1 MPDLTLIAT
10 TLQTLFSDHAA
21 RLAHQTGLVRRHSK
35 LSGPL
40 ILLILVAG
48 FIQHPT
54 ASYNILAQV
63 ATDYGVSVTRQAIQ
77 QRLTRSAV
85 SFFQHLFQCSLH
97 MLQQHIVSLPIPV
110 LTQFH
115 SVYLLDSSQI
125 ALPARLATQY
135 PAPGG
140 DGPKAGI
147 KWQVL
152 WEILTGNLRA
162 VLAQPAK
169 QSDHHYRDYL
179 PLLQGGSLILFDL
192 GYVALEV
199 LRQLMDMH
207 VYFICRCNPR
217 LEAFTQDG
225 RPVDLSEVLEECT
238 GRGTGKGTG
247 KGRGRGTTNQVE
259 LSLRLGVEAHL
270 PLRVVAS
277 RLPVSASEQRR
288 RRAHANEKRR
298 GYQYSA
304 AYLTL
309 LDWNIYITNASV
321 EQLSGEA
328 VRMVYSA
335 RWQVELLFK
344 LWKMQGELDRVAGR
358 TAGRVMCEMC
368 EMYAKLIGM
377 VIFGYLTAPIR
388 LTDGEI
394 NERDITQG
402 IELSPNRAWQVWQRK
417 ITMIASALHTGK
429 GVAAVLARLYSGW
442 KEYGRKETRKDRPT
456 TFERLSSISGLH
468 PTSGGFD
475 PAHHAHLH
483 QAQQWLNWMAD
494 MFTTPKPAPVIS
506 LT

>member
-1 MPDLTLIAT
+1 MPDLTSIAT
-10 TLQTLFSDHAA
+10 TLQTLFTDHAT
-21 RLAHQTGLVRRHSK
+21 RLAQQTGLVRRQSK

-85 SFFQHLFQCSLH
+85 TFFQHLFQCSLH
-97 MLQQHIVSLPIPV
+97 MLQQHLVSLPIPV

-125 ALPARLATQY
+125 ALPTRLATQY

-152 WEILTGNLRA
+152 WEILTGNLCV
-162 VLAQPAK
+162 VLGQPAK
-169 QSDHHYRDYL
+169 QSDHRYRDYL
-179 PLLQGGSLILFDL
+179 PLLQAGSLILFDL

-199 LRQLMDMH
+199 LRQLMHMH
-207 VYFICRCNPR
+207 VYFICRWNPR
-217 LEAFTQDG
+217 LEAFTHDG
-225 RPVDLSEVLEECT
+225 RPVDLSEVLEECI
-238 GRGTGKGTG
+238 GSGS
-247 KGRGRGTTNQVE
+247 GTTKQVE
-259 LSLRLGVEAHL
+259 LTLRLGVEAQL

-277 RLPVSASEQRR
+277 KVPVSVREQRR
-288 RRAHANEKRR
+288 RRAHATEKRR

-309 LDWNIYITNASV
+309 LDWNIYITNVEV

-358 TAGRVMCEMC
+358 TVGRVMC

-394 NERDITQG
+394 NEREGTQG
-402 IELSPNRAWQVWQRK
+402 TELSPNRAWQVWQRK
-417 ITMIASALHTGK
+417 ITMIASALRAGK
-429 GVAAVLARLYSGW
+429 GVAAVLARLYSWW
-442 KEYGRKETRKDRPT
+442 KQYGRKETRTDRPT
-456 TFERLSSISGLH
+456 TFERLSSISGMH
-468 PTSGGFD
+468 PTPGEFD
-475 PAHHAHLH
+475 HAH
-483 QAQQWLNWMAD
+483 QAQQWLNWMAS
-494 MFTTPKPAPVIS
+494 MFTTPKAAPVIS

>member
-10 TLQTLFSDHAA
+10 TLQTLFTDHAT
-21 RLAHQTGLVRRHSK
+21 RLAQQTGLVRRQSK

-63 ATDYGVSVTRQAIQ
+63 ATDYGVNVTRQAIQ

-97 MLQQHIVSLPIPV
+97 MLQQHLVSLPIPV

-125 ALPARLATQY
+125 ALPARLANQY

-152 WEILTGNLRA
+152 WEILTGNLHA
-162 VLAQPAK
+162 VLGQPAK

-207 VYFICRCNPR
+207 VYFICRWNPR

-225 RPVDLSEVLEECT
+225 RPVDLGEVLEECI
-238 GRGTGKGTG
+238 GRGSDRGSD
-247 KGRGRGTTNQVE
+247 RGRGTTNQVE
-259 LSLRLGVEAHL
+259 LTLRLGVEAQL

-304 AYLTL
+304 AYLAL
-309 LDWNIYITNASV
+309 LDWNIYITNVEV

-328 VRMVYSA
+328 VRRVYSA

-358 TAGRVMCEMC
+358 TAGRVMCEM
-368 EMYAKLIGM
+368 YAKLIGM

-402 IELSPNRAWQVWQRK
+402 TELSPNRAWQVWQRK

-429 GVAAVLARLYSGW
+429 GVAAVLARLYSWW
-442 KEYGRKETRKDRPT
+442 KQYGRKETRKDRPT
-456 TFERLSSISGLH
+456 TFEGLSSISGMR
-468 PTSGGFD
+468 PTPGEFD
-475 PAHHAHLH
+475 HAH
-483 QAQQWLNWMAD
+483 QAQQWLNWTAD
-494 MFTTPKPAPVIS
+494 MFTSPKAAPVIS

>member
-1 MPDLTLIAT
+1 MPDLTLIAA
-10 TLQTLFSDHAA
+10 TLQTLFTDHATC
-21 RLAHQTGLVRRHSK
+21 LAQQTGLVRRHSK

-63 ATDYGVSVTRQAIQ
+63 AADYGVNVTRQAIQ
-77 QRLTRSAV
+77 QRLTSSAV
-85 SFFQHLFQCSLH
+85 TFFQHLFQCSLL
-97 MLQQHIVSLPIPV
+97 MLQQTLVCLPIPV

-125 ALPARLATQY
+125 ALPTRLAGQY

-152 WEILTGNLRA
+152 WEILNGNLRA
-162 VLAQPAK
+162 VLGQPAK

-179 PLLQGGSLILFDL
+179 PLLQRGSLILFDL

-199 LRQLMDMH
+199 LRQLIHMQ
-207 VYFICRCNPR
+207 VYFICRWNPR
-217 LEAFTQDG
+217 LEAFTHDG
-225 RPVDLSEVLEECT
+225 RPVELGKVLEECS
-238 GRGTGKGTG
+238 
-247 KGRGRGTTNQVE
+247 GTTNQVE
-259 LSLRLGVEAHL
+259 LTLRLGAEAQL

-298 GYQYSA
+298 GYKYSA
-304 AYLTL
+304 AYMAL
-309 LDWNIYITNASV
+309 LDWNIYITNVPV

-328 VRMVYSA
+328 VRIVYGA
-335 RWQVELLFK
+335 RWQIELLFK
-344 LWKMQGELDRVAGR
+344 MWKMQGEIDRVAGR
-358 TAGRVMCEMC
+358 TTGRVMC

-388 LTDGEI
+388 LI
-394 NERDITQG
+394 ERECR
-402 IELSPNRAWQVWQRK
+402 ELSPNRAWQVWQRQV
-417 ITMIASALHTGK
+417 TTVARALRTGK
-429 GVAAVLARLYSGW
+429 DVAAELARLYSGW
-442 KEYGRKETRKDRPT
+442 AQYGKKEPRKDRLT
-456 TFERLSSISGLH
+456 TFGRLRSISGIH
-468 PTSGGFD
+468 PTPGEVD
-475 PAHHAHLH
+475 HAH
-483 QAQQWLNWMAD
+483 QAEQWLNWMAN
-494 MFTTPKPAPVIS
+494 MFTTPSTALVIS

>member
-1 MPDLTLIAT
+1 VPDLTLIAT
-10 TLQTLFSDHAA
+10 TLQTLFSDHAT
-21 RLAHQTGLVRRHSK
+21 RLAQQTGLVRRHSK

-85 SFFQHLFQCSLH
+85 TFFQHLFQCSLH
-97 MLQQHIVSLPIPV
+97 MLQQQVVSLPIPI

-125 ALPARLATQY
+125 ALPARLANQY

-152 WEILTGNLRA
+152 WEILTGNLCA
-162 VLAQPAK
+162 VLSQPAK
-169 QSDHHYRDYL
+169 QSDHRYQDYL
-179 PLLQGGSLILFDL
+179 TLLQGGSLILFDL

-207 VYFICRCNPR
+207 VYFICRWNPR

-225 RPVDLSEVLEECT
+225 QPVELSEVLEECISRG
-238 GRGTGKGTG
+238 GRIA
-247 KGRGRGTTNQVE
+247 NQVE
-259 LSLRLGVEAHL
+259 LTLRLGVEAQL

-277 RLPVSASEQRR
+277 KVPVSVREQRR
-288 RRAHANEKRR
+288 RRAHATEKRR

-328 VRMVYSA
+328 VRMVYRA

-358 TAGRVMCEMC
+358 TTGRVMC

-388 LTDGEI
+388 LTEGEI
-394 NERDITQG
+394 NEGNATQG
-402 IELSPNRAWQVWQRK
+402 TELSPNRAWQVWQRK

-429 GVAAVLARLYSGW
+429 GVTDVLGGLYSWW
-442 KEYGRKETRKDRPT
+442 KEYGRKERRKDRPT
-456 TFERLSSISGLH
+456 TFGRLSSISGMRAI
-468 PTSGGFD
+468 PGEFD
-475 PAHHAHLH
+475 HAHLH
-483 QAQQWLNWMAD
+483 QAQQWLNWTAS
-494 MFTTPKPAPVIS
+494 MFTTPKAAPVIS

>member
-1 MPDLTLIAT
+1 
-10 TLQTLFSDHAA
+10 
-21 RLAHQTGLVRRHSK
+21 LA
-35 LSGPL
+35 
-40 ILLILVAG
+40 
-48 FIQHPT
+48 
-54 ASYNILAQV
+54 N
-63 ATDYGVSVTRQAIQ
+63 
-77 QRLTRSAV
+77 
-85 SFFQHLFQCSLH
+85 
-97 MLQQHIVSLPIPV
+97 
-110 LTQFH
+110 
-115 SVYLLDSSQI
+115 
-125 ALPARLATQY
+125 QY

-162 VLAQPAK
+162 VLPQPAK

-207 VYFICRCNPR
+207 VYFICRWNPR
-217 LEAFTQDG
+217 LEAFTPDG
-225 RPVDLSEVLEECT
+225 RPVDLSEVLEECI
-238 GRGTGKGTG
+238 GRGTGRGKG
-247 KGRGRGTTNQVE
+247 KGRGSSTTNQVE

-298 GYQYSA
+298 GYQYSR
-304 AYLTL
+304 AYMAL
-309 LDWNIYITNASV
+309 LDWNIYITNVEV

-344 LWKMQGELDRVAGR
+344 LWKMQGELDRVAGW
-358 TAGRVMCEMC
+358 TAGRVMC

-388 LTDGEI
+388 L
-394 NERDITQG
+394 NERDG
-402 IELSPNRAWQVWQRK
+402 IELSPSRAWQVWQRK

-429 GVAAVLARLYSGW
+429 GVGATLARLYSGW
-442 KEYGRKETRKDRPT
+442 EEYGRKDRRKDRPT
-456 TFERLSSISGLH
+456 TFEGLRRMGSIPGMR
-468 PTSGGFD
+468 PTPGEFD
-475 PAHHAHLH
+475 HAHLH
-483 QAQQWLNWMAD
+483 QAQQWLNWTASI
-494 MFTTPKPAPVIS
+494 FTTPKVAPVIS